1 MGKNKLI
8 QHFNNQIATFRE
20 HFHMTK
26 ERKGV
31 EDIHQLRVYTKRIR
45 TNLTL
50 IEIINTDEFCKK
62 EHFDL
67 FSRLFRI
74 AGKLRENQ
82 IHLDL
87 IGNYDLRHLATYR
100 EHLLQ
105 TEMNGLENLLV
116 ELDAFDFSRLN
127 DLNNSLLVKV
137 SHISD
142 ETVAEQSIAFLLK
155 KLNRVE
161 KLKSKINNEH
171 KLHKIRIHLQAVRE
185 ILRLMVTIQSAEIIY
200 KFQNDSKALT
210 DMIGKWHDYSVLIFS
225 LKQFTD
231 ENILQ
236 NLNQV
241 TGQIEAEYEF
251 IRKSIGH
258 SLNNYPDPAKLEVI
272 EQWPSFNA

>member
-1 MGKNKLI
+1 MGNNKLI
-8 QHFNNQIATFRE
+8 QHYNNQIASFYE
-20 HFHMTK
+20 HFHNTK
-26 ERKGV
+26 ERQDV
-31 EDIHQLRVYTKRIR
+31 EDIHQLRVYTKRIK

-50 IEIINTDEFCKK
+50 MEIISNDEFSKK
-62 EHFDL
+62 EHYNL
-67 FSRLFRI
+67 FSRLFRK

-87 IGNYDLRHLATYR
+87 IENYDSHQLTPYE

-105 TEMNGLENLLV
+105 TKINEMENV
-116 ELDAFDFSRLN
+116 QMELNAFDFSKLN
-127 DLNNSLLVKV
+127 NLDNSLLEKV

-200 KFQNDSKALT
+200 QFQNDSKALT

-258 SLNNYPDPAKLEVI
+258 SLDNYPDPAKLEVI